1 MIRSF
6 GDEATYDVF
15 LGRATKAARRMPRVL
30 WPVIV
35 RKLRMLEV
43 AVRLTDLRQPP
54 ANRLEALKGDRA
66 GTFSIRVNDQ
76 YRVTFRWE
84 GQYAEEVRVEDY
96 HA

>member
-1 MIRSF
+1 VIRSF

-15 LGRATKAARRMPRVL
+15 MGRATKAARRLPMSL

-43 AVRLTDLRQPP
+43 AVRLGDLREPP

-66 GTFSIRVNDQ
+66 GSFNIRVNDQ

-84 GQYAEEVRVEDY
+84 GHYAEEVRVEDY

>member
-15 LGRATKAARRMPRVL
+15 RGRATKAARRLPMGL

-43 AVRLTDLRQPP
+43 AVRLNDLRQPP
-54 ANRLEALKGDRA
+54 ANRLEALKGHRA
-66 GTFSIRVNDQ
+66 GKFSIRVNDQ